1 MKLKKIAAAA
11 IACACLWTSFMTAS
25 AAFCADDGF
34 ENSGYSYIEE
44 MQGDLTFAVY
54 SDHAELTACAASAAG
69 EVTIPAEIMDL
80 PVTVIG
86 EKAFYSCSGIS
97 SVIIPDNVAVIGD
110 EAFSKCSAIENF
122 SIPDSVQIIGSNS
135 FSGTAWLNE
144 CIKNDPLV
152 IINGNLING
161 TKCEGDVIIPHEVK
175 RICGSAF
182 VSALNMTSV
191 TLPDTVEFI
200 GSYAFAYCNIKE
212 IVIPDSVSQIDPIAF
227 YNCPYLS
234 SVRLSENLTTI
245 EESTFRRCSKLTS
258 IELPKG
264 LKSID
269 PFAFANTGLTS
280 VELPENLIF
289 IGERAFAECRHLTD
303 VIFPKK
309 LQDIESFAFKDTP
322 WLASEQK
329 KSPFVVVNGVL
340 IDASLATGDVT
351 VPDNVIV
358 IGDDAF
364 SRCKELTAI
373 TIPEGVRKIGTY
385 AFLDCDS
392 LQEILVPSSV
402 EEIGSSAFAHCDNLR
417 QLTVLNPNCQIFDD
431 KYFVYNEFVNVSD
444 TLYKGCIVCYNGSTA
459 QAYAEKY
466 CINCVLW
473 DMEKNMPGDVNGDGN
488 VGAADLVTLRN
499 WLLGKSDTLEKWEN
513 ADLCEDGVI
522 NVYDMVMLRRLLIEK
537 NSVK

>member
-1 MKLKKIAAAA
+1 MKLKKIAAAV
-11 IACACLWTSFMTAS
+11 IACACLWTSLMPAS
-25 AAFCADDGF
+25 AAFCADDGL

-44 MQGDLTFAVY
+44 MQGELTFAVY
-54 SDHAELTACAASAAG
+54 SDHAELTACAADAAG

-86 EKAFYSCSGIS
+86 EKAFYKCSGIS
-97 SVIIPDNVAVIGD
+97 SVIIPDNVAVIED
-110 EAFSKCSAIENF
+110 QAFYRCSAIENF
-122 SIPDSVQIIGSNS
+122 SIPDSVKIIGNGS
-135 FSGTAWLNE
+135 FSDTAWLTE
-144 CIKNDPLV
+144 CINNDPLV

-161 TKCEGDVIIPHEVK
+161 TQCEGEVIIPQGVR
-175 RICGSAF
+175 RICGGAF
-182 VSALNMTSV
+182 VSAINMTSV

-200 GSYAFAYCNIKE
+200 GSYAFGYCNIKE
-212 IVIPDSVSQIDPIAF
+212 IVIPDSVSQIDPMAF
-227 YNCPYLS
+227 YNCPHLS
-234 SVRLSENLTTI
+234 SIRLSENLTSI
-245 EESTFRRCSKLTS
+245 GESTFYRCSKLTS

-264 LKSID
+264 LKSIKLS
-269 PFAFANTGLTS
+269 AFAKSGLTS
-280 VELPENLIF
+280 VDLPENLSF
-289 IGERAFAECRHLTD
+289 IGRQAFAECKHLTD
-303 VIFPKK
+303 VSFPEK

-340 IDASLATGDVT
+340 IDATLAIGDVT
-351 VPDNVIV
+351 IPDNVIV
-358 IGDDAF
+358 IGDNAF

-392 LQEILVPSSV
+392 LKEILVPSSV
-402 EEIGSSAFAHCDNLR
+402 EEIDDSAFAHCGDLR
-417 QLTVLNPNCQIFDD
+417 QLTVLNPNCQIFDN

-444 TLYKGCIVCYNGSTA
+444 TLYKGCIVCHNGSTA

-466 CINCVLW
+466 SIDCVLL
-473 DMEKNMPGDVNGDGN
+473 DMEKNMAGDVNGDCN

-499 WLLGKSDTLEKWEN
+499 WLLGNSDTLEKWEN

-522 NVYDMVMLRRLLIEK
+522 NVYDMVILRHLLIEK